1 MQTVSIALQFQAALL
16 GIVRAAPT
24 VQPTLNTGIEALCQS
39 RPLALPESP
48 AQQLIYLL
56 PYLLCAHDVQPLLA
70 QLAPTVQS
78 DVILVEGAIALL
90 RVRPFGFAAAG
101 TASSTAHLLPPVQ
114 LTQALASSDQA
125 LASSGLSPLA
135 GLLTSAAMGQVAPNS
150 AATAAC
156 TPATVA
162 LRAFLT
168 APESYSLTV
177 RMAQLAA
184 QQSHGRVESSTTMG
198 IAGLLAGLSTPESTS
213 LWAKGAAPLVVTQA
227 RQLFAHWAGLTATA
241 AALPIWPL
249 AGEPFLALS
258 PDQEE
263 TGWPDLP

>member
-16 GIVRAAPT
+16 GIVGAAPT
-24 VQPTLNTGIEALCQS
+24 VQPALNTGIEALCQS
-39 RPLALPESP
+39 RPLALPEGP

-78 DVILVEGAIALL
+78 DVILVEGAISLL
-90 RVRPFGFAAAG
+90 RVCPLGFAAAG
-101 TASSTAHLLPPVQ
+101 TASSTAHLPPPVQ
-114 LTQALASSDQA
+114 LTQA

-135 GLLTSAAMGQVAPNS
+135 GLLTSAMGQVAPKS
-150 AATAAC
+150 PATAAC

-184 QQSHGRVESSTTMG
+184 QQNQGRVESSTTMG
-198 IAGLLAGLSTPESTS
+198 IAGLLAGLSTPDSTS
-213 LWAKGAAPLVVTQA
+213 LWAKGAAPVVVTQA
-227 RQLFAHWAGLTATA
+227 RQLFAHWAGLPATA

-249 AGEPFLALS
+249 AGEPLLALS
-258 PDQEE
+258 PERE
-263 TGWPDLP
+263 GTGWPDLP